1 MMNYKPKKLGLP
13 SSTGIVKPPTLP
25 APPAPRAPAPV
36 AAPPIVK
43 PPLAY
48 KPPAPPSNSGVV
60 KPTNLPPP
68 INEPLDRRGAPTL
81 PNDRPAPVVPPPTPA
96 PPPLNYKPPIA
107 PAPILPGDVP
117 MPNKGGAQRPE
128 PPRTNEPKVPMPNTI
143 PTIPTE
149 RGGSP
154 LPAPIPAP
162 PPVPVPDRGFP
173 TRPDP
178 VNPNNGPTK
187 DGSIP
192 VDPSRG
198 KGQVPDTDPRSEKY
212 VRRNET
218 TEQRIKRLEAK
229 LRARGGKDADLEA
242 RIAKL
247 KKRLADGELKPA
259 DPSQDKPKTGTPR
272 VQLDDDPSTWTPE
285 MLAELALPRG
295 MDTIFYDNP
304 NSSDKVKTAKRIAD
318 KNEGGGDGS
327 GDNAKVNQTRQGET
341 TQERIARLQAKLKG
355 ASKEKKAQLK
365 ARIAKLKARRDGG
378 ENTPKPDQGKNKP
391 TPTSQVPD
399 AKKDKQNNKDTNETR
414 QDEDLED
421 RLSRLRAKLKG
432 MKANDPKRKQLEQR
446 IKDLEARIKQGDK
459 KGSSTKNQ
467 PGTPERSYRN
477 REVSSRPFNYGGEI
491 RI

>member
-117 MPNKGGAQRPE
+117 MPDKGGAQRPE
-128 PPRTNEPKVPMPNTI
+128 PVLKITP
-143 PTIPTE
+143 PT
-149 RGGSP
+149 
-154 LPAPIPAP
+154 PIPAPPPVLNPPLPPAPP

-187 DGSIP
+187 GGDIP
-192 VDPSRG
+192 VDPSGGR
-198 KGQVPDTDPRSEKY
+198 GQVPDTDPRSEKY

-242 RIAKL
+242 RIARL
-247 KKRLADGELKPA
+247 KERLAGGEVKPS
-259 DPSQDKPKTGTPR
+259 DPSQDTPKTPR

-318 KNEGGGDGS
+318 PDEGGGDGT
-327 GDNAKVNQTRQGET
+327 GDNAKVNQTRQDET

-399 AKKDKQNNKDTNETR
+399 AKKDKKGNKDTNETR

-467 PGTPERSYRN
+467 PGTPERPYRN
-477 REVSSRPFNYGGEI
+477 REVSSRPFNYGGTL